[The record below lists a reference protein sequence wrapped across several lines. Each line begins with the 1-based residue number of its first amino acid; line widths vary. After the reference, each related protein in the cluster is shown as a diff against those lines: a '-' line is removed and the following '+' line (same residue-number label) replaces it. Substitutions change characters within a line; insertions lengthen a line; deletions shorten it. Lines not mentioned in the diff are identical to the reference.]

1 MTARVDPEAT
11 QRIRL
16 QLPARTKR
24 IAGCAEHDTPFIV
37 ALMAKIRHIQLGS
50 EGGGNAFQETKGVEF
65 MGGILS
71 TGKQSLLLIETIESP
86 SLDCCE
92 HWSLPA
98 NARRLSTALTSS
110 PPCE

>member
-37 ALMAKIRHIQLGS
+37 ALMAKTRHIQLGS
-50 EGGGNAFQETKGVEF
+50 EGGGNAFPGTKGVEF
-65 MGGILS
+65 MGGLLS
-71 TGKQSLLLIETIESP
+71 NSQTIIITYLKPTNLHLLI
-86 SLDCCE
+86 CCE
-92 HWSLPA
+92 YWSRPAKPVVASALP
-98 NARRLSTALTSS
+98 
-110 PPCE
+110 